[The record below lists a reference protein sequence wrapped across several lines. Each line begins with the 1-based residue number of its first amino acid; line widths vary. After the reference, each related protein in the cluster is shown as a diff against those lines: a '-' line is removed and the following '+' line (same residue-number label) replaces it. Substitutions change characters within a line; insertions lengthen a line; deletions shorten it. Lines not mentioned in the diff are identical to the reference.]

1 MFKEKAI
8 TKFHENYLYCAR
20 KSKKVT
26 KVDLCLHVPGKFMNL
41 IRQPVWNVPIEMSLH
56 NFLNEIQIAT

>member
-8 TKFHENYLYCAR
+8 TKLHENYLYCAR

-26 KVDLCLHVPGKFMNL
+26 ILKSICVYTSAEVYESD
-41 IRQPVWNVPIEMSLH
+41 
-56 NFLNEIQIAT
+56 